1 MKPQSIVLCLLALAL
16 MVIPASAQATETPLL
31 LRLSRD
37 FGYGG
42 GSRIQGLFTMSV
54 DREDL
59 ARVEFQVDGQVVS
72 TDTEAPFRYQFN
84 TSAYSLGEHS
94 LSAVGYNAAGQAFA
108 SQVRTY
114 TFVTSGEGW
123 AAVGR
128 IAIPILGVALLVGLA
143 SALLPALMG
152 RGKPLRR
159 GDYGVEGAAVCA
171 RCGFPYRRHFFAPNM
186 LIGRLERCPHCG
198 KWAIARRA
206 TPAELSAA
214 EDRMDADE
222 SRGGL
227 VTDDTAERER
237 RMIDE
242 SRFEE

>member
-1 MKPQSIVLCLLALAL
+1 MKLRSVVLCLLALAL
-16 MVIPASAQATETPLL
+16 IVVPAFAQATETPLL
-31 LRLSRD
+31 LHLSRD

-59 ARVEFQVDGQVVS
+59 ARVEFLIDGQVVS

-94 LSAVGYNAAGQAFA
+94 LSAVGYGAAGQAFSA
-108 SQVRTY
+108 PARTY
-114 TFVTSGEGW
+114 TFVTADESW
-123 AAVGR
+123 AAAGR
-128 IAIPILGVALLVGLA
+128 IVIPILGLALFVALAGTV
-143 SALLPALMG
+143 LPALMG
-152 RGKPLRR
+152 RGKSFRR
-159 GDYGVEGAAVCA
+159 GEYGVEGGAVCA
-171 RCGFPYRRHFFAPNM
+171 RCGFPYPRHVFTPNM
-186 LIGRLERCPHCG
+186 LVGKLERCPHCG

-206 TPAELSAA
+206 TPAELAAA
-214 EDRMDADE
+214 EERMLADE

-227 VTDDTAERER
+227 DTDDTAERER

>member
-1 MKPQSIVLCLLALAL
+1 MKPQSVVLCLLALAL
-16 MVIPASAQATETPLL
+16 MVVPASAQATETPLL

-84 TSAYSLGEHS
+84 TNAYSLGEHS

-108 SQVRTY
+108 TQVRTY
-114 TFVTSGEGW
+114 TFVTSDEGW

-128 IAIPILGVALLVGLA
+128 IAIPILGLALVVALAGTV
-143 SALLPALMG
+143 LPALMG
-152 RGKPLRR
+152 RGKPMRR
-159 GDYGVEGAAVCA
+159 GDYGGGGNLCALRLPLPPSLLRTQHADRQAGALPALRQVGD
-171 RCGFPYRRHFFAPNM
+171 RPPGDPRRTVGGRGPDGCGRKPRWPGY
-186 LIGRLERCPHCG
+186 
-198 KWAIARRA
+198 
-206 TPAELSAA
+206 
-214 EDRMDADE
+214 
-222 SRGGL
+222 
-227 VTDDTAERER
+227 
-237 RMIDE
+237 
-242 SRFEE
+242 